1 MQVTFNV
8 FVQHLKYAGA
18 YAGGGVHWVH
28 VHPPPPPTWE
38 KSSAQKCS
46 KDARK
51 FRLDMLAKENV
62 HVPLRYDKS
71 KTKKLGGKEENSKRK
86 RVKVKE
92 IKKEDSR
99 LSVLYSRYFSRLFTF
114 VVVLNINILAFI
126 FVFIVDRIVSYISER
141 LFKHSGN
148 GPNVFIIVYT
158 LITKAISSDRRYL

>member
-1 MQVTFNV
+1 
-8 FVQHLKYAGA
+8 
-18 YAGGGVHWVH
+18 
-28 VHPPPPPTWE
+28 
-38 KSSAQKCS
+38 
-46 KDARK
+46 
-51 FRLDMLAKENV
+51 MLAKENV

-71 KTKKLGGKEENSKRK
+71 KTKKLGGKKENSKRK

-114 VVVLNINILAFI
+114 VVVLNISILAFI

-148 GPNVFIIVYT
+148 GPNVFIISVY
-158 LITKAISSDRRYL
+158 INN